1 MEGTKLMET
10 QQDRQDRQLKDVWD
24 SLNRRG
30 KTPMNTTIQE
40 LNRELQLWQINEK
53 KKLKKEKMPD
63 EDQLIDLFLGKKRK
77 VQPNQIIAL

>member
-1 MEGTKLMET
+1 MET
-10 QQDRQDRQLKDVWD
+10 QQERQDRQLKDVWD

-63 EDQLIDLFLGKKRK
+63 EDQLIDLFFR
-77 VQPNQIIAL
+77 

>member
-1 MEGTKLMET
+1 MEGTNLMET

-40 LNRELQLWQINEK
+40 LNRELQLWQIKEK

-63 EDQLIDLFLGKKRK
+63 EDQLIDLFFR
-77 VQPNQIIAL
+77 

>member
-63 EDQLIDLFLGKKRK
+63 EDQLIDLFFR
-77 VQPNQIIAL
+77 

>member
-40 LNRELQLWQINEK
+40 LNRELELWQINEK

-63 EDQLIDLFLGKKRK
+63 EDQLIDLFFR
-77 VQPNQIIAL
+77 

>member
-1 MEGTKLMET
+1 MET

-63 EDQLIDLFLGKKRK
+63 EDQLIDLFFS
-77 VQPNQIIAL
+77 

>member
-1 MEGTKLMET
+1 MET

-63 EDQLIDLFLGKKRK
+63 EDQLIDLFFR
-77 VQPNQIIAL
+77 

>member
-1 MEGTKLMET
+1 MVKRMEGTKLMET

-63 EDQLIDLFLGKKRK
+63 EDQLIDLFFR
-77 VQPNQIIAL
+77 

>member
-1 MEGTKLMET
+1 MET

-53 KKLKKEKMPD
+53 KKLKKEKKPD
-63 EDQLIDLFLGKKRK
+63 EDQLIDLFFR
-77 VQPNQIIAL
+77 